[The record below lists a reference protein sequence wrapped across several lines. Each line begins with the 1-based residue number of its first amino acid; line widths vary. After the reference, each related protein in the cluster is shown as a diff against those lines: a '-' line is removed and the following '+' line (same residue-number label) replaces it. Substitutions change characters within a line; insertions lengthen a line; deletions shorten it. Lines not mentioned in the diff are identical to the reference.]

1 MITFASASEASTPI
15 LSKPIKMYNK
25 HKLRNKPSQ
34 CARCARSPQKQTTPN
49 NYNVLAALANPRR
62 GYGGT

>member
-1 MITFASASEASTPI
+1 MITFASASEASTLI

-34 CARCARSPQKQTTPN
+34 CARWRSHATKTNHTKQLQCARCARKP
-49 NYNVLAALANPRR
+49 
-62 GYGGT
+62 